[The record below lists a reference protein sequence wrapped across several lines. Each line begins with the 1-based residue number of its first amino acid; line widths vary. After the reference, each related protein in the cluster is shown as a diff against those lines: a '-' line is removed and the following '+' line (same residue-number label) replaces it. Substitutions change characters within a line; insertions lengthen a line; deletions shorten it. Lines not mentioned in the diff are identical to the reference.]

1 MQTEIAQLP
10 SSKANSSTKD
20 LNKSVEEEILNN
32 EFQKTIVKLINELNE
47 EIQKLVLTSKRLE
60 QRIK

>member
-1 MQTEIAQLP
+1 LHNCLL
-10 SSKANSSTKD
+10 SKANSSTKD